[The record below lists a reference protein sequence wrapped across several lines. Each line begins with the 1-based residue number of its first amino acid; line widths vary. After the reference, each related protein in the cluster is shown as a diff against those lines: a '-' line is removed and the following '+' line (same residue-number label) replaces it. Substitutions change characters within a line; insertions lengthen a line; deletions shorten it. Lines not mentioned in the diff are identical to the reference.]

1 MVPSLNKIL
10 AAAFFFITTL
20 VLSQSD
26 VSGIYNPKDY
36 KNDEQFRNFNK
47 RRQAVSRWQIN
58 ELKNGA
64 LMVRLSSNRKTIEIL
79 RKNKQE
85 DLATQKEQETFA
97 INKGIVRAFSKYYN
111 FSKVYFFYSHSSDT
125 LLKGAREGI
134 FLDTNLSIDPNI
146 KFTEKFYLIAEKDY
160 AYSSAIGFVPEDSA
174 KHTFETGTAAKE
186 MGVVT
191 KNKYGHQLKEPFPYA
206 VVAKGSAMAETVV
219 YIQFVKPGETVP
231 ASEVAALAKVKVS
244 ISKKYSFEKYSGY
257 IQNYNEGLQ
266 KFYSANKGFTTND
279 PEMKPFLY

>member
-1 MVPSLNKIL
+1 M
-10 AAAFFFITTL
+10 
-20 VLSQSD
+20 LSSVQLFAQND
-26 VSGIYNPKDY
+26 VKSIHDPKDY

-47 RRQAVSRWQIN
+47 RRQAVSKWQVN

-64 LMVRLSSNRKTIEIL
+64 LMVRLASNKKTIEIL

-134 FLDTNLSIDPNI
+134 FLDTNLSVDPNI
-146 KFTEKFYLIAEKDY
+146 KYTEKFYLIAEKDY

-174 KHTFETGTAAKE
+174 KFIFESGTAAKE

-191 KNKYGHQLKEPFPYA
+191 KNKYGHQLKEPFPYS
-206 VVAKGSAMAETVV
+206 VMAKGSSMAESIT
-219 YIQFVKPGETVP
+219 YIQFVKPGETVSQ
-231 ASEVAALAKVKVS
+231 SEVINLAKVKVT

-257 IQNYNEGLQ
+257 IQSYNESLQ
-266 KFYSANKGFTTND
+266 KFYASNKGFTTDD
-279 PEMKPFLY
+279 PDMKPFLY